1 MEINEAKEIK
11 IGEYQSADC
20 GEVTAVWNEVILA
33 ANAFPQ
39 EEPLGSYTE
48 ADEFFKSQTY
58 TGVAKTEA
66 GEVAGVYIL
75 HPNFPGRCG
84 HICNASF
91 AVRKDLRGRHI
102 GRSLVLHCGETAK
115 QKGFSILELNAVVA
129 DNHAALALYKEL
141 GFKQLGAIPNAYRK
155 GDGTF
160 EDIIPHYWVL

>member
-1 MEINEAKEIK
+1 MEANEIK

-20 GEVTAVWNEVILA
+20 SAVTAIWNEVITA

-39 EEPLGSYTE
+39 EEPLGSNEE
-48 ADEFFKSQTY
+48 ADAFFKSQTY
-58 TGVAKTEA
+58 TGVAKTPE
-66 GEVAGVYIL
+66 GEICGVYIL

-91 AVRKDLRGRHI
+91 AVKKDLRGQHI

-115 QKGFSILELNAVVA
+115 QHGFSILELNAVVA

-141 GFKQLGAIPNAYRK
+141 GFKQLGAIPNGYRK
-155 GDGTF
+155 ADGTF
-160 EDIIPHYWVL
+160 EDIIPHYRVL

>member
-58 TGVAKTEA
+58 TGVAKT
-66 GEVAGVYIL
+66 
-75 HPNFPGRCG
+75 
-84 HICNASF
+84 
-91 AVRKDLRGRHI
+91 
-102 GRSLVLHCGETAK
+102 
-115 QKGFSILELNAVVA
+115 
-129 DNHAALALYKEL
+129 
-141 GFKQLGAIPNAYRK
+141 
-155 GDGTF
+155 
-160 EDIIPHYWVL
+160 